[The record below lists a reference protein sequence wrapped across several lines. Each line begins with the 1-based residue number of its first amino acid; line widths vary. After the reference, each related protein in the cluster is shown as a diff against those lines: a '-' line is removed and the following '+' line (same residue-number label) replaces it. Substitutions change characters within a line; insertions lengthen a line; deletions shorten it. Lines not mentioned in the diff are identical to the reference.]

1 MKNSSRQTVIVLLSL
16 LLFQVPAITA
26 EPNESLRN
34 SRTAKAAV
42 IICKGMIDGGLSDSI
57 DRRTQIALDKGA
69 NYLIYEIDTYGG
81 LVKAAVKISDSI
93 LRKGTKAHTVAYITT
108 RAISAGAMISVS
120 CKDIVMRENT
130 TIGDCAPITMGGK
143 LEGTE
148 REKAESFI
156 RGIFERA
163 AEANGYPAALL
174 KAMVT
179 MRTKVYRVKNL
190 QTGGEDFFDADQ
202 LPNDPN
208 KYDLR
213 NKKLIVKEDELL
225 TLTASRAFEYGIA
238 RAVVKD
244 RAGVLG
250 FLAKRDGVTFSE
262 PPMVLR
268 TSWSEEMVRKINHP
282 AVMGILFMIALL
294 GVYIELNT
302 PGVGLPGLVAV
313 MCFAII
319 IGSKYL
325 VGLANWIEVASFVVG
340 IILLMVEIFVLPGF
354 GVAGITG
361 IICIMFG
368 LFGMLVKNPPGKLP
382 WPQGPEDWDSFLN
395 GVLGLS
401 FGFVGFVVLAGL
413 FAKYLPKIPIFGR
426 LILATPSESSESAPA
441 QFRSVTAIAPN
452 LPVEVGHKGVSIS
465 QLRPS
470 GIARIGN
477 KRLNVVSRGELI
489 EANKEIIVVE
499 IEGNSIVVKEIT
511 NPGSIAS

>member
-1 MKNSSRQTVIVLLSL
+1 
-16 LLFQVPAITA
+16 
-26 EPNESLRN
+26 
-34 SRTAKAAV
+34 
-42 IICKGMIDGGLSDSI
+42 
-57 DRRTQIALDKGA
+57 
-69 NYLIYEIDTYGG
+69 
-81 LVKAAVKISDSI
+81 
-93 LRKGTKAHTVAYITT
+93 
-108 RAISAGAMISVS
+108 
-120 CKDIVMRENT
+120 
-130 TIGDCAPITMGGK
+130 
-143 LEGTE
+143 
-148 REKAESFI
+148 
-156 RGIFERA
+156 
-163 AEANGYPAALL
+163 
-174 KAMVT
+174 
-179 MRTKVYRVKNL
+179 
-190 QTGGEDFFDADQ
+190 
-202 LPNDPN
+202 
-208 KYDLR
+208 
-213 NKKLIVKEDELL
+213 
-225 TLTASRAFEYGIA
+225 
-238 RAVVKD
+238 
-244 RAGVLG
+244 
-250 FLAKRDGVTFSE
+250 
-262 PPMVLR
+262 
-268 TSWSEEMVRKINHP
+268 
-282 AVMGILFMIALL
+282 MGILFMIALL

-426 LILATPSESSESAPA
+426 LILATPSESSESSESAPA